1 MLGASDSL
9 PLLSLWR
16 PVRRARV
23 AAGSTSNQRQEVRRL
38 KFKKTATSCA
48 KHVEHEPVRA
58 GESRAVEHE
67 RAAAG
72 GDFSGDPSGTRTIE
86 LERAA
91 PRGYFS
97 RDRIWEEL

>member
-1 MLGASDSL
+1 
-9 PLLSLWR
+9 
-16 PVRRARV
+16 VRWARV

-58 GESRAVEHE
+58 GESRAAEQE

-72 GDFSGDPSGTRTIE
+72 GDFSGDPSG
-86 LERAA
+86 LVNRALSSTSA
-91 PRGYFS
+91 PRQEGISPKTGYG
-97 RDRIWEEL
+97 REV